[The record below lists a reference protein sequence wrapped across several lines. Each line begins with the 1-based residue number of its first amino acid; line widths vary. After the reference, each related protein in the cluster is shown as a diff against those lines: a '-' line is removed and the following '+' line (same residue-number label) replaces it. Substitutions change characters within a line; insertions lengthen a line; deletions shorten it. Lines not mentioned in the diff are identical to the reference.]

1 MVPRVQRHTFQI
13 IFYNIHSNNV
23 ICDLTPNFTPCTC
36 KYKILKLML
45 IICRRNSDRQ
55 YRHNNVRKR
64 GTITKSSISVFL
76 VVSKRN
82 AMFLHPISKE
92 CLESSIKQATR
103 LNSPQWNRLSLLV
116 QPFSFVNRT
125 SCTLQKYTHI
135 HQTRNNYWSH

>member
-1 MVPRVQRHTFQI
+1 
-13 IFYNIHSNNV
+13 
-23 ICDLTPNFTPCTC
+23 
-36 KYKILKLML
+36 ML

-92 CLESSIKQATR
+92 CLESSTKQATR

-116 QPFSFVNRT
+116 QPFSLWIAPAVHSRNTHKLGIITGLTKKVLTNNRLIWGN
-125 SCTLQKYTHI
+125 CAHQVDYHRIWTLKFRTVC
-135 HQTRNNYWSH
+135 